1 MSIIFVKPMGAP
13 ENQKQ
18 GFSPSGFSWGLQD
31 ISAEKSGR
39 SDDTD
44 MHKNRIGQARKI
56 GLSWN
61 GPDKDETSRI
71 LKAFNPEYVDMY
83 YEDDMDNKWEWRTFY
98 VGDRSAMRKCW
109 WIGNKRHE
117 TVSFDIIEK
126 HGRKGAF

>member
-31 ISAEKSGR
+31 ISAAKSGR

-71 LKAFNPEYVDMY
+71 LKAFNPEYVDM
-83 YEDDMDNKWEWRTFY
+83 
-98 VGDRSAMRKCW
+98 G
-109 WIGNKRHE
+109 
-117 TVSFDIIEK
+117 
-126 HGRKGAF
+126 